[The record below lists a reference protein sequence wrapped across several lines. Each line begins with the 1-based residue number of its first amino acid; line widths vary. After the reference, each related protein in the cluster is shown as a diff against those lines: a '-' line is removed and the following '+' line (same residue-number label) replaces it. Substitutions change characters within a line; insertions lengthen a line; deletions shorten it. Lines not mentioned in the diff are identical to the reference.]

1 MKYPDGKGPKFKV
14 TFPWHLGHSKLGS
27 IIKKNMLLF
36 LHNAHCYL
44 LQTLKQTL
52 ALLQEQGFIVIF
64 ILEKNIFWGEQEKTT
79 KNTLSTLH
87 RFLQRTSPFQKREMN
102 EFS

>member
-1 MKYPDGKGPKFKV
+1 MHIATYYK
-14 TFPWHLGHSKLGS
+14 HS
-27 IIKKNMLLF
+27 
-36 LHNAHCYL
+36 
-44 LQTLKQTL
+44 QTL
-52 ALLQEQGFIVIF
+52 ALLQEQGFIMIF

-87 RFLQRTSPFQKREMN
+87 QFLQRTSPFQKREMN